1 MPCCLPLTQ
10 CNNNDHHHH
19 GDDHHDHDHH
29 DHHDVVN
36 GDSMLKELDFKMS
49 EKVCLKWNDFTENVK
64 ASFGSLRRDA
74 DSADVTLVCDD
85 GQRLEAHQAI
95 LAASSFFFESLL
107 KSNNHSHTLIY
118 ITDVKFQDMGAI
130 LDFLYFG
137 EVNVCETNLDSFLNV
152 GEELKLSGLMG
163 GVKVPRKESGSIAHP
178 ENPKKFRKKKP
189 VTNRNFK
196 KENVLI
202 AELDVDDKT
211 AMALPN
217 NLSGHLEELDEKVKS
232 MMEKSSQIITFGKV
246 KHQTRADRCK
256 LCGKEGQAV
265 NIRDHIETN
274 HLEGIFL
281 PCSLC
286 EQTFRSRHKLRC
298 HIRVCQ
304 AD

>member
-1 MPCCLPLTQ
+1 MTSQ
-10 CNNNDHHHH
+10 
-19 GDDHHDHDHH
+19 
-29 DHHDVVN
+29 
-36 GDSMLKELDFKMS
+36 KMS
-49 EKVCLKWNDFTENVK
+49 KQPLEVSGEMK
-64 ASFGSLRRDA
+64 
-74 DSADVTLVCDD
+74 TLLMVCDD

-107 KSNNHSHTLIY
+107 KSSNHSHPLIY
-118 ITDVKFQDMGAI
+118 IREVKFEDMAAI

-137 EVNVCETNLDSFLNV
+137 ETNVRKDNLDSFLSAA
-152 GEELKLSGLMG
+152 EELKISGLIG
-163 GVKVPRKESGSIAHP
+163 NDAVRVPLKESALKARP
-178 ENPKKFRKKKP
+178 ENPKKCRKTKP
-189 VTNRNFK
+189 MKNCDIK
-196 KENVLI
+196 KENLLI
-202 AELDVDDKT
+202 SAAVDVDDKT
-211 AMALPN
+211 IAN
-217 NLSGHLEELDEKVKS
+217 NLSSHLQELEEKVKS
-232 MMEKSSQIITFGKV
+232 MMEKSSKIITFGKV

-265 NIRDHIETN
+265 NIRDHIETK